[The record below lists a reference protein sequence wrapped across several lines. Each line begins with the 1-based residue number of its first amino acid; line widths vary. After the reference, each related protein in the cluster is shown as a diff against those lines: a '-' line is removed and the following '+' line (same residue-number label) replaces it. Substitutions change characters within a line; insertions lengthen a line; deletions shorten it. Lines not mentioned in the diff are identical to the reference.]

1 MSNYA
6 IDICRVGRN
15 GRELAERLEFPR
27 EHFTNREFRNYLI
40 LHLLDLASDGHYY
53 KHLDAIVTR
62 DGQKFLTVRCDA
74 ELEGNQ
80 VKARLVM
87 ARPREVY
94 RPLRTA
100 LIAEGRE
107 AQRWLRR

>member
-1 MSNYA
+1 MNKYS
-6 IDICRVGRN
+6 IDIYRVGRA
-15 GRELAERLEFPR
+15 GRELSERLEFPR

-40 LHLLDLASDGHYY
+40 MHLLDLASDGKYY
-53 KHLDAIVTR
+53 KHLDAIVMR

-74 ELEGNQ
+74 EFEEKQ
-80 VKARLVM
+80 VKAQLVM

-100 LIAEGRE
+100 MIAEGLE
-107 AQRWLRR
+107 AQKWLRH